1 MPTEKFTFLLESYK
15 NAENLIRLC
24 DAKAAGIITILA
36 FMFLPLLTPLKGTVN
51 RVLWKS
57 ESRWELIIGVVLII
71 LLLGFLGSV
80 LLTFSYMFKT
90 LKPRR
95 KVLEHNFETKDL
107 FWCLD
112 ICRIVE
118 KHGADHLR
126 DVVNQ
131 MDGFDNELIKAVII
145 ISQIGKE
152 KLLAIDKATQY
163 LKYTAIFW
171 LSLIAF
177 TIFI

>member
-1 MPTEKFTFLLESYK
+1 MPNEKINFLLESYK
-15 NAENLIRLC
+15 DTENLIRLC

-36 FMFLPLLTPLKGTVN
+36 FMFLPLVTPLKGTVI
-51 RVLWKS
+51 RVFEKGEGVS
-57 ESRWELIIGVVLII
+57 ELIMGAVLII
-71 LLLGFLGSV
+71 LILGFLGSA

-90 LKPRR
+90 VKPRK
-95 KVLEHNFETKDL
+95 KVLEHSFETKNV

-112 ICRIVE
+112 ICQIVE
-118 KHGADHLR
+118 KHGADHFR
-126 DVVNQ
+126 DLVNQ
-131 MDGFDNELIKAVII
+131 IDSFDNELIKAVII

-152 KLLAIDKATQY
+152 KLQAIDKASQY

-171 LSLIAF
+171 LSLIAI